1 MPAARNL
8 VIWITVSLIFVGA
21 YSIASARPLMRD
33 IAGQIV
39 LCTGHGPE
47 TVFVDQYGNP
57 VDSGPICP
65 ECLVSLSDMGLML
78 QCLPQPARSVST
90 VYFHDKTQGLDTQSV
105 VRAMPRGP
113 PRTL

>member
-1 MPAARNL
+1 MPAARKL
-8 VIWITVSLIFVGA
+8 VMWISIVLIFVGA

-47 TVFVDQYGNP
+47 TVFVDQDGNP
-57 VDSGPICP
+57 VDAGPICP
-65 ECLVSLSDMGLML
+65 ECLVSLSDLGIML
-78 QCLPQPARSVST
+78 PCLPQPARSISA
-90 VYFHDKTQGLDTQSV
+90 VYFHDKTQGLHTQSV